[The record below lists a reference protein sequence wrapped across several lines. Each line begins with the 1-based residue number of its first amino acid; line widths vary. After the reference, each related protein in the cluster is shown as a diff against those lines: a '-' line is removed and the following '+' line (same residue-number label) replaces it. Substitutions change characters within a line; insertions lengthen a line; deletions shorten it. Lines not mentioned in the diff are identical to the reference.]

1 MKREFLIHLSATR
14 GAKMK
19 KIEEKFLEIRK
30 FCEKNVNPDIVKK
43 YSRYFTEGYDAYGLD
58 QKTYESQ
65 RDKWL
70 ELWKKDFTL
79 SDFLLLGDKLVS
91 TGKYE
96 EASFAI
102 SFIYLNKENFTP
114 ETFDRLG
121 SWLEND
127 IINWAH
133 TDVLCGK
140 ALGCFLTNKIIGIE
154 RLKGW
159 TESPSKW
166 KRRAVPVT
174 LIEVLNMDIPLE
186 KLFHIIEPLML
197 DGDKFVQKG
206 LGWFLREAW
215 KLHPEETE
223 DFLLKWKD
231 TCGRIIIQY
240 ATERMDKENKGRF
253 KRAKK
258 K

>member
-1 MKREFLIHLSATR
+1 
-14 GAKMK
+14 MK
-19 KIEEKFLEIRK
+19 KIEERFLEIRR
-30 FCEKNVNPDIVKK
+30 FCEQNANPEIVKK

-58 QKTYESQ
+58 QKTHESQ

-70 ELWKKDFTL
+70 ELWNKEFTL
-79 SDFLLLGDKLVS
+79 NDFLLLGDKLIS
-91 TGKYE
+91 SGKYE

-102 SFIYLNKENFTP
+102 SFIYSNTEKLTA
-114 ETFDRLG
+114 ETFDKLG
-121 SWLEND
+121 SWLENG

-140 ALGCFLTNKIIGIE
+140 ALSYIFTNKILEIE
-154 RLKGW
+154 SLKKW
-159 TESPSKW
+159 TESASKW

-174 LIEVLNMDIPLE
+174 LIDVLNTDVPLE
-186 KLFHIIEPLML
+186 RLFNIIESLMQ
-197 DGDKFVQKG
+197 DDEKFVQKG
-206 LGWFLREAW
+206 LGWFLRESW
-215 KLHPEETE
+215 KIYPKKTE

-240 ATERMDKENKGRF
+240 ATEKMDKKNKDRF
-253 KRAKK
+253 RRAKK

>member
-1 MKREFLIHLSATR
+1 
-14 GAKMK
+14 MK
-19 KIEEKFLEIRK
+19 KIEERFIEIRR
-30 FCEKNVNPDIVKK
+30 FCEQNTNPEIVKK

-70 ELWKKDFTL
+70 DLWNKDFTIN
-79 SDFLLLGDKLVS
+79 DFLLLGDKLIS

-102 SFIYLNKENFTP
+102 SFIYSNTTKLTA
-114 ETFDRLG
+114 ETFDKLG
-121 SWLEND
+121 DWLEKG

-140 ALGCFLTNKIIGIE
+140 ALSCFFTNKIIDIE
-154 RLKGW
+154 SLSEW
-159 TESPSKW
+159 TKSASKW

-174 LIEVLNMDIPLE
+174 LIDVLNTDVPLE
-186 KLFHIIEPLML
+186 RLFNIIEPLML
-197 DGDKFVQKG
+197 DDEKFVQKG
-206 LGWFLREAW
+206 LGWFLRESW
-215 KLHPEETE
+215 KIFPKETE

-240 ATERMDKENKGRF
+240 ATEKMDKESRDRF
-253 KRAKK
+253 RRTKK

>member
-1 MKREFLIHLSATR
+1 
-14 GAKMK
+14 MK
-19 KIEEKFLEIRK
+19 KIEEKFLEIKR
-30 FCEKNVNPDIVKK
+30 FCEKNAKPKIVKK

-70 ELWKKDFTL
+70 GLWKKDLTL
-79 SDFLLLGDKLVS
+79 NDFLLLGDKLIS

-102 SFIYLNKENFTP
+102 SFIDSNKESFTS
-114 ETFDRLG
+114 ETFDKLG
-121 SWLEND
+121 SWLENG

-133 TDVLCGK
+133 TDVLSGRV
-140 ALGCFLTNKIIGIE
+140 LPYFFINKIVE
-154 RLKGW
+154 FESLKEW
-159 TESPSKW
+159 TESASKW
-166 KRRAVPVT
+166 KKRAVPVT
-174 LIEVLNMDIPLE
+174 LIEILNTDVPLK
-186 KLFHIIEPLML
+186 KLFSIVEPLML
-197 DGDKFVQKG
+197 DTEKFVQKG

-215 KLHPEETE
+215 KIYPRETE

-231 TCGRIIIQY
+231 RCGRIIIQY
-240 ATERMDKENKGRF
+240 ATEKMNKEQKVRF
-253 KRAKK
+253 RRVKK

>member
-1 MKREFLIHLSATR
+1 MRI
-14 GAKMK
+14 
-19 KIEEKFLEIRK
+19 IEEKFLEIRR
-30 FCEKNVNPDIVKK
+30 FCEKNANPEIVKK

-58 QKTYESQ
+58 QKTFESQ

-70 ELWKKDFTL
+70 EQWKKDLTL
-79 SDFLLLGDKLVS
+79 DDFFLLGDKLIS

-102 SFIYLNKENFTP
+102 AFVYSNKKEFVA
-114 ETFDRLG
+114 ETFNKLG
-121 SWLEND
+121 SWLEKG

-133 TDVLCGK
+133 TDFLSGKVLSY
-140 ALGCFLTNKIIGIE
+140 FFTNRILE
-154 RLKGW
+154 LESLKEW
-159 TESPSKW
+159 TESASKW
-166 KRRAVPVT
+166 KRRSVPVT
-174 LIEVLNMDIPLE
+174 LIDVLNMDVPLK
-186 KLFHIIEPLML
+186 KLFSIIEPLML
-197 DGDKFVQKG
+197 DTEKFVQKG

-215 KLHPEETE
+215 KKYPEKTE

-240 ATERMDKENKGRF
+240 ATERMDKENRERF
-253 KRAKK
+253 RRAKK

>member
-1 MKREFLIHLSATR
+1 
-14 GAKMK
+14 MK

-30 FCEKNVNPDIVKK
+30 FCEKNANPEIVKK

-58 QKTYESQ
+58 QKTFESQ

-70 ELWKKDFTL
+70 ELWRSDFTL
-79 SDFLLLGDKLVS
+79 KDFLLLGDKLIS

-102 SFIYLNKENFTP
+102 TFMYSNKENLTA

-121 SWLEND
+121 RWLED
-127 IINWAH
+127 GIGNWAH
-133 TDVLCGK
+133 TDILSGR
-140 ALGCFLTNKIIGIE
+140 ALSYIIINKIIKIE
-154 RLKGW
+154 SLKEW
-159 TESPSKW
+159 TGSASKW

-174 LIEVLNMDIPLE
+174 LIDVIDTDVPLK
-186 KLFHIIEPLML
+186 KLFNIIEPLMS
-197 DGDKFVQKG
+197 DTEKFVQKG

-215 KLHPEETE
+215 KVYPEETE

-240 ATERMDKENKGRF
+240 ATEKMDKENRSRF
-253 KRAKK
+253 RRVKK

>member
-1 MKREFLIHLSATR
+1 
-14 GAKMK
+14 MK
-19 KIEEKFLEIRK
+19 KIEERFLEIRR
-30 FCEKNVNPDIVKK
+30 FCEKNANPEIVKK

-58 QKTYESQ
+58 QETSESQ

-70 ELWKKDFTL
+70 KLWKKDFTL
-79 SDFLLLGDKLVS
+79 NDFLLLGDKLIS

-102 SFIYLNKENFTP
+102 SFMYSNKEKFTA

-121 SWLEND
+121 NWLENG

-133 TDVLCGK
+133 TDILSGK
-140 ALGCFLTNKIIGIE
+140 ALYYFITNRIIGIE
-154 RLKGW
+154 SLQGW
-159 TESPSKW
+159 TESASKW

-174 LIEVLNMDIPLE
+174 LIEVLNTDVPLE
-186 KLFHIIEPLML
+186 RLFHIIEPLMS
-197 DGDKFVQKG
+197 DSEKFIQKG
-206 LGWFLREAW
+206 PGWFLREAW

-223 DFLLKWKD
+223 DFLLKWKE

-240 ATERMDKENKGRF
+240 ATEKMDKEKKSRF
-253 KRAKK
+253 KRVKRK
-258 K
+258 

>member
-1 MKREFLIHLSATR
+1 
-14 GAKMK
+14 MK
-19 KIEEKFLEIRK
+19 KIEERFLEIRK
-30 FCEKNVNPDIVKK
+30 FCEKHKNPEIVKK

-70 ELWKKDFTL
+70 ELWKKDFSL
-79 SDFLLLGDKLVS
+79 NDFLLLGDKLIS

-102 SFIYLNKENFTP
+102 SFIYSNKENFTSR
-114 ETFDRLG
+114 TFDKLG
-121 SWLEND
+121 SWLESG

-133 TDVLCGK
+133 TDILSGK
-140 ALGCFLTNKIIGIE
+140 ALYYFFTNNIIGLE
-154 RLKGW
+154 SLKGW
-159 TESPSKW
+159 TESTSKW

-174 LIEVLNMDIPLE
+174 LIEVLNTDIPLE
-186 KLFHIIEPLML
+186 RLFQIIEPLML

-215 KLHPEETE
+215 KINPEETE
-223 DFLLKWKD
+223 GFLLKWKE
-231 TCGRIIIQY
+231 TCGRTIIQY
-240 ATERMDKENKGRF
+240 ATEKMGRENKSRF
-253 KRAKK
+253 RRVKKR
-258 K
+258 

>member
-1 MKREFLIHLSATR
+1 
-14 GAKMK
+14 MK
-19 KIEEKFLEIRK
+19 KIEERFLEIRR
-30 FCEKNVNPDIVKK
+30 FCEQNANPEIVKK

-58 QKTYESQ
+58 QKTFESQ

-70 ELWKKDFTL
+70 ELWNKEFSL
-79 SDFLLLGDKLVS
+79 NDFLLLGDKLIS
-91 TGKYE
+91 SGKYE

-102 SFIYLNKENFTP
+102 SFIYSNTEKLTA
-114 ETFDRLG
+114 ETFDKLG
-121 SWLEND
+121 SWLENG

-140 ALGCFLTNKIIGIE
+140 ALSFFFTNKILEIE
-154 RLKGW
+154 SLKKW
-159 TESPSKW
+159 TESASKW

-174 LIEVLNMDIPLE
+174 LIDVLNTDVPLE
-186 KLFHIIEPLML
+186 RLFNIIESLMQ
-197 DGDKFVQKG
+197 DDEKFVQKG
-206 LGWFLREAW
+206 LGWFLRESW
-215 KLHPEETE
+215 KIYPKKTE

-240 ATERMDKENKGRF
+240 ATEKMDKKNKDRF
-253 KRAKK
+253 RRAKK

>member
-1 MKREFLIHLSATR
+1 MKI
-14 GAKMK
+14 
-19 KIEEKFLEIRK
+19 IEGRFLEIRR
-30 FCEKNVNPDIVKK
+30 FCEKNANPEIVKK

-58 QKTYESQ
+58 QKTFESQ

-79 SDFLLLGDKLVS
+79 KDFLLLGDKLIS

-102 SFIYLNKENFTP
+102 SFMYSNKENLTA

-121 SWLEND
+121 SWLED
-127 IINWAH
+127 GILNWAH
-133 TDVLCGK
+133 TDFLSGK
-140 ALGCFLTNKIIGIE
+140 ALSYIIVNKIIKIE
-154 RLKGW
+154 SLKEW
-159 TESPSKW
+159 TESASKW

-174 LIEVLNMDIPLE
+174 VIDVIDTDVPLK
-186 KLFHIIEPLML
+186 KLFNIIEPLMS
-197 DGDKFVQKG
+197 DTEKFVQKG

-215 KLHPEETE
+215 KVYPEETE

-240 ATERMDKENKGRF
+240 ATEKMDKENRSRF
-253 KRAKK
+253 RRVKK

>member
-1 MKREFLIHLSATR
+1 
-14 GAKMK
+14 MK
-19 KIEEKFLEIRK
+19 KIEERFLEIRK

-79 SDFLLLGDKLVS
+79 NDFLLLGDKLVS

-102 SFIYLNKENFTP
+102 SFIYLNKENFAP

-121 SWLEND
+121 SWLEKD

-133 TDVLCGK
+133 TDVLSGK
-140 ALGCFLTNKIIGIE
+140 ALYYFFTNKIIGIE
-154 RLKGW
+154 RLKEW

-174 LIEVLNMDIPLE
+174 LIEVLDMDIPLE
-186 KLFHIIEPLML
+186 RLFRIIEPLML

-231 TCGRIIIQY
+231 TCGRTIIQY
-240 ATERMDKENKGRF
+240 ATEKMDKENKGRF

>member
-1 MKREFLIHLSATR
+1 
-14 GAKMK
+14 MK
-19 KIEEKFLEIRK
+19 KIEERFLEIRR
-30 FCEKNVNPDIVKK
+30 FCEKNANPDIVKK

-58 QKTYESQ
+58 QKTSESQ

-70 ELWKKDFTL
+70 GQWKKDFTL
-79 SDFLLLGDKLVS
+79 NDFLLLGDKLIS

-102 SFIYLNKENFTP
+102 SFIYSNKEKLTA
-114 ETFDRLG
+114 ETFDKLG
-121 SWLEND
+121 SWLENG

-133 TDVLCGK
+133 TDILSGR
-140 ALGCFLTNKIIGIE
+140 ALSCFFINKIVEIE
-154 RLKGW
+154 SLKKW
-159 TESPSKW
+159 TESVSKW

-174 LIEVLNMDIPLE
+174 FIDVLNKDVPLE
-186 KLFHIIEPLML
+186 RLFNIIEPLML
-197 DGDKFVQKG
+197 DTEKFVQKG

-215 KLHPEETE
+215 KIYPAETE

-240 ATERMDKENKGRF
+240 ATEKMDKENKSRF
-253 KRAKK
+253 RKAKK
-258 K
+258 